1 MSTLRTGRAQ
11 RCIRVLLGVIA
22 VIVIVTGGWIIHRT
36 RTVARQTSL
45 VLASVATT
53 ANDAGNYDRG
63 MRFAMLAMGE
73 SWLSPESVE
82 AELELMRGAHA
93 SMQIALLSGHQD
105 AVDSAAFSP
114 NGRRVV
120 TAPDDKTARVWG
132 AANGQMIAQLTGHDG
147 PVWSAAFSPDGR
159 RVVTASAD
167 QTVRVWPIRWLM
179 ENRGGSLAEAVCKEK
194 LVGAKLLATGDEAA
208 LSLVR
213 GRKGENV

>member
-1 MSTLRTGRAQ
+1 
-11 RCIRVLLGVIA
+11 
-22 VIVIVTGGWIIHRT
+22 
-36 RTVARQTSL
+36 
-45 VLASVATT
+45 
-53 ANDAGNYDRG
+53 
-63 MRFAMLAMGE
+63 MRFAMLAMGK
-73 SWLSPESVE
+73 SRLSPESVE

-114 NGRRVV
+114 V
-120 TAPDDKTARVWG
+120 
-132 AANGQMIAQLTGHDG
+132 
-147 PVWSAAFSPDGR
+147 GR

-167 QTVRVWPIRWLM
+167 QTVRAWAIRWLM

-213 GRKGENV
+213 GRKGENVCGS

>member
-1 MSTLRTGRAQ
+1 MSRA
-11 RCIRVLLGVIA
+11 LGVIA
-22 VIVIVTGGWIIHRT
+22 VIVIETGGWIIHQT

-63 MRFAMLAMGE
+63 MRFATLAMGK
-73 SWLSPESVE
+73 SRLSPESVE

-114 NGRRVV
+114 V
-120 TAPDDKTARVWG
+120 
-132 AANGQMIAQLTGHDG
+132 
-147 PVWSAAFSPDGR
+147 GR

-167 QTVRVWPIRWLM
+167 QTVRAWSIRWLM

-213 GRKGENV
+213 GRKGENVCGS